1 MNTHTQSDS
10 VEVPLWNAIPRA
22 VRIVHEG
29 GYADFTRATS
39 FFIAL
44 KRIEIKRIPILA
56 LWRGDVAASEAS
68 VGALN
73 LYLGTVGLA
82 GLARRM
88 DVQGCRTVFDLAGL
102 FHLIGFTVDERESV
116 QRTA

>member
-1 MNTHTQSDS
+1 MSTNTQAENID
-10 VEVPLWNAIPRA
+10 VPAWNAIPRA

-39 FFIAL
+39 FFLAL
-44 KRIEIKRIPILA
+44 KRLERKRTPILA
-56 LWRGDVAASEAS
+56 LWRGDIAASEAS

-102 FHLIGFTVDERESV
+102 FELIGFTVDEREPV